1 MVIDEKKAMKI
12 ILLFPVCIRTLAKCA
27 VSDIYHYGMV
37 PAAMPEITLH
47 LMAKLWVRSN
57 MTLRTHYAHPD
68 VEEDF
73 GLNPHLDF
81 WYQTQRLCNTNY
93 PIAASRT
100 KSCN

>member
-1 MVIDEKKAMKI
+1 MKKKAMKI
-12 ILLFPVCIRTLAKCA
+12 IILFPVCIRTWQNVLYRIFIIMEWFQVRNA
-27 VSDIYHYGMV
+27 S
-37 PAAMPEITLH
+37 EITLH

-81 WYQTQRLCNTNY
+81 WYQTASAYAT
-93 PIAASRT
+93 PIIPLLH
-100 KSCN
+100 KPNKIL

>member
-1 MVIDEKKAMKI
+1 MYTD
-12 ILLFPVCIRTLAKCA
+12 LAKCA

-81 WYQTQRLCNTNY
+81 G
-93 PIAASRT
+93 T
-100 KSCN
+100 KPQVLMQHQLFRCCKPSKTS

>member
-1 MVIDEKKAMKI
+1 MYTD
-12 ILLFPVCIRTLAKCA
+12 LAKCA

-37 PAAMPEITLH
+37 PSAIPKTTLH

-68 VEEDF
+68 IEEDF

-81 WYQTQRLCNTNY
+81 WYQTASAYAT
-93 PIAASRT
+93 PIIPLLQAEQNLVTDWLINFQS
-100 KSCN
+100 SW